1 MTFQTDVLLN
11 NYQLLIDGA
20 IVTLQITAIALV
32 LGIVLGAV
40 VCAARLTRSSSYS
53 RLARGYVGFFRTT
66 PEMILIFWA
75 YFCVPLIFQI
85 RVSGLLVGSI
95 VLGLASAAYLAEI
108 FRAGIEAVP
117 KGQFEASHSLNLR
130 GWRLWF
136 FIVLPQALKLM
147 VAPLVN
153 YFTELLK
160 NSTLLAGIGVADLS
174 LQAYLLGGQTYRYI
188 EFLTAIAFIYFA
200 VIFPISLLSRRLER
214 RAESH

>member
-20 IVTLQITAIALV
+20 IVTLQITAMALV
-32 LGIVLGAV
+32 LGIVLGAA
-40 VCAARLTRSSSYS
+40 VCAARLARSPFYN

-136 FIVLPQALKLM
+136 FVVLPQALKLM

-214 RAESH
+214 RAGSH